1 MGDDDLV
8 ACIGV
13 LLGALLLLVVT
24 LIAKLL
30 LEGAE
35 LLIGTEEA
43 TTTGVELGRAVG
55 VLLLLFPCVL
65 LPSEPPPPQPVRMIV
80 SKPVIANSKVQ
91 YFLKLKIILTT

>member
-1 MGDDDLV
+1 VGDDDLV

-13 LLGALLLLVVT
+13 LLGALLLVVT